1 MIIRFFKNNY
11 KSLPIV
17 IQLLVA
23 WMWNCFLLKK
33 LENVQEMFFYVSGV
47 LDPERFFNKLSALKN
62 SLFSSSKLRK
72 PDSVTSKTEGTVRKM
87 VFCSSFVPKWSVKLC
102 RFQAQEKKE
111 RNSNL
116 SSKIQS
122 PYKTFSCRAYLLIYR
137 GASIEKI
144 VEIITNN
151 PTLLWGGLS
160 LPPWSGRSKKLS
172 WYKTTSPNDKRMAT
186 EDQIVDFLLTTYR
199 SFVHA
204 TILMR
209 LLLHRWEIL
218 ALGANCNV
226 SERDGRARKR
236 GLTRLLCS
244 RAHIHHFPSHSNN
257 FHAG

>member
-1 MIIRFFKNNY
+1 
-11 KSLPIV
+11 
-17 IQLLVA
+17 
-23 WMWNCFLLKK
+23 MWNCFLLKK
-33 LENVQEMFFYVSGV
+33 SESVQEMFFYVSGV
-47 LDPERFFNKLSALKN
+47 LHRERFFNKLSALKN

-72 PDSVTSKTEGTVRKM
+72 PDCVTSKNRRSNAKNNVLL
-87 VFCSSFVPKWSVKLC
+87 FFVPKWSVKLC
-102 RFQAQEKKE
+102 SFQALEKRKKF
-111 RNSNL
+111 

-122 PYKTFSCRAYLLIYR
+122 PYKRFSCRVNLLIYR

-209 LLLHRWEIL
+209 LLLHR
-218 ALGANCNV
+218 
-226 SERDGRARKR
+226 
-236 GLTRLLCS
+236 
-244 RAHIHHFPSHSNN
+244 
-257 FHAG
+257 

>member
-1 MIIRFFKNNY
+1 MSQE
-11 KSLPIV
+11 SLI
-17 IQLLVA
+17 
-23 WMWNCFLLKK
+23 LK
-33 LENVQEMFFYVSGV
+33 
-47 LDPERFFNKLSALKN
+47 DFNKLSALRTVFFRAAN
-62 SLFSSSKLRK
+62 FESLIVWRQ
-72 PDSVTSKTEGTVRKM
+72 KTGGTMTKM
-87 VFCSSFVPKWSVKLC
+87 IVCSSFVPKWSVKLY
-102 RFQAQEKKE
+102 RFRALENKNQ

-122 PYKTFSCRAYLLIYR
+122 PYKKFSCRLYLLIYR

-209 LLLHRWEIL
+209 LLLHR
-218 ALGANCNV
+218 
-226 SERDGRARKR
+226 
-236 GLTRLLCS
+236 
-244 RAHIHHFPSHSNN
+244 
-257 FHAG
+257 